1 MKNRLNQLKEIFHDI
16 LFVSKLTGTLNK
28 KFIIFA
34 ALITSNL
41 TVLLDIIIILAFTL
55 FLTGEIDTFQI
66 IEAWV
71 GFVKDNIY
79 ILPFVIV
86 IRYGSKILQT
96 YLMKTLEVTVE
107 KNLRV
112 YVMTQI
118 FKQKDF
124 SISDAYF
131 YINKITS
138 HVSFFYSALTNF
150 LNFVI
155 QSTVYFVY
163 LVFSNPSIIAAFS
176 IGVIVLIVPIK
187 KLVISSKNYM
197 HKTFLFEKKS
207 DEEIQKVI
215 DNIYL
220 IKILKKD
227 QDELRK
233 FSETSDQVA
242 DGQLKNHLYNILS
255 ADFPSFLTI
264 FTFSVFIAYF
274 GNFTFITLDY
284 IVITLRLF
292 QSLGGIAGAFS
303 RVINSQIHIQKLKE
317 AVDIDDADFHH
328 DYNFSKSLEDND
340 VEINSVNFKYRNST
354 EWIFE
359 NLNLN
364 INKNTHTVITG
375 QNGSGKSTLL
385 GLISGMLVHQSGS
398 IRIAREKL
406 GYIGPT
412 PLILSTSLKENLLY
426 GNTDVVDESKILETC
441 EMFKLFDVVNK
452 DILGRQVTNT
462 SLSSGQMQ
470 KVGFI
475 RAILSNVEILLL
487 DESTSN
493 LDRNTKS
500 LILEILTDKNIT
512 VVNSTHDPTSFAQI
526 DRHIQ
531 IDIVDNKRLI
541 YDI

>member
-1 MKNRLNQLKEIFHDI
+1 MKNRINQLKEIFHDI

-66 IEAWV
+66 IEV
-71 GFVKDNIY
+71 FVSFVKDNIY
-79 ILPFVIV
+79 ILPLIIV
-86 IRYGSKILQT
+86 IRYGAKILQT

-150 LNFVI
+150 LNFII
-155 QSTVYFVY
+155 QSTVYFIY

-227 QDELRK
+227 QDELK
-233 FSETSDQVA
+233 
-242 DGQLKNHLYNILS
+242 KLS
-255 ADFPSFLTI
+255 
-264 FTFSVFIAYF
+264 
-274 GNFTFITLDY
+274 
-284 IVITLRLF
+284 
-292 QSLGGIAGAFS
+292 
-303 RVINSQIHIQKLKE
+303 
-317 AVDIDDADFHH
+317 
-328 DYNFSKSLEDND
+328 
-340 VEINSVNFKYRNST
+340 
-354 EWIFE
+354 
-359 NLNLN
+359 
-364 INKNTHTVITG
+364 
-375 QNGSGKSTLL
+375 
-385 GLISGMLVHQSGS
+385 
-398 IRIAREKL
+398 
-406 GYIGPT
+406 
-412 PLILSTSLKENLLY
+412 
-426 GNTDVVDESKILETC
+426 
-441 EMFKLFDVVNK
+441 
-452 DILGRQVTNT
+452 
-462 SLSSGQMQ
+462 
-470 KVGFI
+470 
-475 RAILSNVEILLL
+475 
-487 DESTSN
+487 
-493 LDRNTKS
+493 
-500 LILEILTDKNIT
+500 
-512 VVNSTHDPTSFAQI
+512 
-526 DRHIQ
+526 
-531 IDIVDNKRLI
+531 
-541 YDI
+541 

>member
-1 MKNRLNQLKEIFHDI
+1 MKNRTEQFKEIFKDI
-16 LFVSKLTGTLNK
+16 LYVSKLTGTLNK
-28 KFIIFA
+28 KLIIFSA
-34 ALITSNL
+34 IVTSNL

-55 FLTGEIDTFQI
+55 FLTGEIETFQI
-66 IEAWV
+66 IEKLV
-71 GFVKDNIY
+71 SFIGDNIA
-79 ILPFVIV
+79 ILPIIII
-86 IRYGSKILQT
+86 IRFSSKILQT

-112 YVMTQI
+112 YVMTQV

-150 LNFVI
+150 INFLI
-155 QSTVYFVY
+155 QALVYFLY
-163 LVFSNPSIIAAFS
+163 LLFTNPSIITAFS
-176 IGVIVLIVPIK
+176 IGVFVLILPIK
-187 KLVISSKNYM
+187 KLIVSSKNYM

-227 QDELRK
+227 DDELKK

-242 DGQLKNHLYNILS
+242 DGQLKNHLYSILS
-255 ADFPSFLTI
+255 ADFPSFITI
-264 FTFSVFIAYF
+264 ITFSVFIAYF
-274 GNFTFITLDY
+274 GNFNFITLDY

-303 RVINSQIHIQKLKE
+303 RVINSQIHIKKLKE
-317 AVDIDDADFHH
+317 AVGSQDSNWDHN
-328 DYNFSKSLEDND
+328 YNFKTNSNSND
-340 VEINSVNFKYRNST
+340 IEINSVNFKYRNSKD
-354 EWIFE
+354 WIFE
-359 NLNLN
+359 DLNLN
-364 INKNTHTVITG
+364 IKQNTHTVITG

-385 GLISGMLVHQSGS
+385 GLISGMLIHQEG
-398 IRIAREKL
+398 IINIGREKL

-412 PLILSTSLKENLLY
+412 PLILSSTLKENLLY
-426 GNTDVVDESKILETC
+426 GNSLKIDNKKILDVCKMFKLDDVVDENLLSRE
-441 EMFKLFDVVNK
+441 
-452 DILGRQVTNT
+452 VTNT

-500 LILEILTDKNIT
+500 LTLDILSDKNIT
-512 VVNSTHDPTSFAQI
+512 VINSTHDPTSFLQV

-531 IDIVDNKRLI
+531 IDIVNNKRSV
-541 YDI
+541 YDV

>member
-1 MKNRLNQLKEIFHDI
+1 MKNRINQLKEIFHDI
-16 LFVSKLTGTLNK
+16 LLVSKLTGTLNK

-34 ALITSNL
+34 VLITSNL

-112 YVMTQI
+112 YVMNQI

-163 LVFSNPSIIAAFS
+163 LVFSNSSIIAAFS
-176 IGVIVLIVPIK
+176 IGVVVLIVPIK
-187 KLVISSKNYM
+187 KLVVSSKNYM

-227 QDELRK
+227 EDELRK

-264 FTFSVFIAYF
+264 FTFSIFIAYF

-292 QSLGGIAGAFS
+292 QSLGGIAGSFS

-317 AVDIDDADFHH
+317 AVDIDDVDFHH
-328 DYNFSKSLEDND
+328 DYSFSKSLKDND

-385 GLISGMLVHQSGS
+385 GLISGMLIHQSGS
-398 IRIAREKL
+398 IKIARDKL

-412 PLILSTSLKENLLY
+412 PLILSMSLKENLLY
-426 GNTDVVDESKILETC
+426 GNKDVVDESKILETC
-441 EMFKLFDVVNK
+441 EMFKLFDVINK
-452 DILGRQVTNT
+452 DILDRQVTNT

-500 LILEILTDKNIT
+500 LILDILTDKNIT
-512 VVNSTHDPTSFAQI
+512 VVNSTHDPTSFSQI

>member
-1 MKNRLNQLKEIFHDI
+1 MKNRINQLKEIFHDI

-66 IEAWV
+66 IEV
-71 GFVKDNIY
+71 FVSFVKNNIY
-79 ILPFVIV
+79 ILPLIIV
-86 IRYGSKILQT
+86 IRYGAKILQT

-150 LNFVI
+150 LNFII
-155 QSTVYFVY
+155 QSTVYFIY

-227 QDELRK
+227 QDELKK

-317 AVDIDDADFHH
+317 TVDIDDADFVHE
-328 DYNFSKSLEDND
+328 YSFSKSLKEHD
-340 VEINSVNFKYRNST
+340 VEINSVNFKYRNSP
-354 EWIFE
+354 EWIFD
-359 NLNLN
+359 NLNLK
-364 INKNTHTVITG
+364 IKKNSHTVITG

-385 GLISGMLVHQSGS
+385 GLISGMLIHQNGS
-398 IRIAREKL
+398 IKIGRDKL

-426 GNTDVVDESKILETC
+426 GNTAVVDESKILETC

-452 DILGRQVTNT
+452 EILDRQVTNT

-500 LILEILTDKNIT
+500 LILDILTNKNIT
-512 VVNSTHDPTSFAQI
+512 VINSTHDPTSFKQI